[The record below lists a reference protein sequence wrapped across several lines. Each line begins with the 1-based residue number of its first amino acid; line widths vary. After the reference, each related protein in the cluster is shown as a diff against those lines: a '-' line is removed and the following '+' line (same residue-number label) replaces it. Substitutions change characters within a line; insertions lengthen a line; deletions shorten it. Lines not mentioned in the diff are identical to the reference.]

1 MPHFYV
7 LPQNAANGSFIMENE
22 LAHYVAAVRRFKV
35 GDEIN
40 LFDGLGKSFKG
51 KITNIEKNRID
62 GKILSSSYQKP
73 AWTANL
79 YTAIPKGERFE
90 WLIEKCAELGL
101 SKIVPINTAR
111 SVLTEIS
118 ENKIERFKRISI
130 AASSQCGRADIME
143 ICRPLNF
150 QDACK
155 KAVSDKTINILPWES
170 ESGQS
175 ISQALSGKPLKS
187 GIAAFIGPEGGFE
200 NAEIDFAKTLGFYTV
215 SLGKNILRV
224 ETAALATAVLVT
236 NTLSEQNL

>member
-7 LPQNAANGSFIMENE
+7 LPQNTVNGSFFMEDE

-40 LFDGLGKSFKG
+40 LFDGLGKSFKCE
-51 KITNIEKNRID
+51 ITSIDKNRIS
-62 GKILSSSYQKP
+62 GKILSSSYQKSSFEI
-73 AWTANL
+73 NL

-90 WLIEKCAELGL
+90 WLIEKCAELGI
-101 SKIVPINTAR
+101 SKIIPINTAR

-118 ENKIERFKRISI
+118 ENKLERFKRISI
-130 AASSQCGRADIME
+130 SASSQCGRADIME

-155 KAVSDKTINILPWES
+155 KTVSDKTINILPWES
-170 ESGQS
+170 ENNLS
-175 ISQALSGKPLKS
+175 ILQVLNGETLK
-187 GIAAFIGPEGGFE
+187 GGNAAAFIGPEGGFE
-200 NAEIDFAKTLGFYTV
+200 NSEIDFAKRLGFHTV

-224 ETAALATAVLVT
+224 ETAAVATAVLVMSS
-236 NTLSEQNL
+236 LRIS